1 MEEKKEIVEETKVS
15 EAAEVVDSAKAAEE
29 NAEKKKEPK
38 DNRIKIHIRSKINI
52 MLIVFALILTGGSIL
67 VGLDGYKDAITD
79 RYDEVAYQ
87 LAATVSGYFSE

>member
-1 MEEKKEIVEETKVS
+1 
-15 EAAEVVDSAKAAEE
+15 
-29 NAEKKKEPK
+29 
-38 DNRIKIHIRSKINI
+38 IHIRSKINI

-87 LAATVSGYFSE
+87 LAATVSGYFSEEEIKTYADVINRYTYGKATDEEVAKITYSDRYKEI